1 MEEKRGGREEEG
13 VEGSRGRR
21 EEGVDGRMGYKGGW
35 GIREEG

>member
-1 MEEKRGGREEEG
+1 MEEKGGREEEG